1 MTTDIVNNEAGLLLG
16 EDWCSPLETSVRVCI
31 RGLIEELL
39 EEELSAA
46 LGRARYV
53 RLTAAPASPADGAQG
68 LGDEGQPADTPAA
81 TKGTRN
87 GLRERTILGTFGPV
101 TIAVPR
107 ARLATAAGKT
117 TEWVGG
123 FKIELQRPD
132 NCDDNPVSLRGRQ
145 D

>member
-16 EDWCSPLETSVRVCI
+16 EDWCSPLETSVRGCI

-53 RLTAAPASPADGAQG
+53 RLTAAPASPADAAQG
-68 LGDEGQPADTPAA
+68 LGGEGGPADTTAA

-87 GLRERTILGTFGPV
+87 GLRERTILGTFGTV

-107 ARLATAAGKT
+107 ARIDAADGKT
-117 TEWVGG
+117 TEWVNN
-123 FKIELQRPD
+123 F
-132 NCDDNPVSLRGRQ
+132 CTGR
-145 D
+145 